1 MNLCSKKS
9 NIRSGKSLR
18 HPPHIIFENHTPPPR
33 INIPLPQDKHILLY
47 KMQSLPSK
55 ILLRRIE
62 KKIIFIFQFGHFSI
76 FSFDVGILLSFS
88 ISTRHLYNLK
98 TFFRKIYTLLVSH
111 FTHINVKG
119 LSAYFQVDLNFQ
131 MYFYLKFFYEI
142 DLRDYSVKTR
152 KIIYIIQDSFL
163 LL

>member
-1 MNLCSKKS
+1 
-9 NIRSGKSLR
+9 
-18 HPPHIIFENHTPPPR
+18 
-33 INIPLPQDKHILLY
+33 
-47 KMQSLPSK
+47 MQSLPSE

-98 TFFRKIYTLLVSH
+98 TSLRKIYILLVFH
-111 FTHINVKG
+111 FTNINLKG